1 MQHTINEEYYKNK
14 RKFIHLFMH
23 DGVPDTPESI
33 VSFDNVA
40 WNRRDNTLTYYVSD
54 DGQDRLIEYAVTPEN
69 KIHHLIFLET
79 HLNPPKARGGRGH
92 RKKSKSHRKYT
103 HSLK

>member
-1 MQHTINEEYYKNK
+1 
-14 RKFIHLFMH
+14 MH